1 MAQNCWANVCF
12 FSLINYPRIS
22 YLQLLAWILSAHP
35 FMSLQCRVGK
45 QPWSNITVQSSQ
57 KNSGKWIRHSRSCMK
72 QQPYI
77 LLRWTLF
84 DTVMEASQ
92 QISCHL
98 PPWHTSQHSRC
109 PSARESWEQG
119 RSDRHK
125 IDTWLTWL
133 SCHGRCH
140 VHPLAPLA
148 LPWLPLQADHRFA
161 AGAVQTYLWRVP
173 ASLGRYW
180 QAPVTWKSNGQGHPR
195 SGESTWIDHHCDCES
210 NIYIYIST

>member
-1 MAQNCWANVCF
+1 MAQNCWTNVCF

-22 YLQLLAWILSAHP
+22 YLQLLAWIISAHL

-57 KNSGKWIRHSRSCMK
+57 KNSGKWIHHSRSCMK

-109 PSARESWEQG
+109 PSAERAESRVEVIDT
-119 RSDRHK
+119 RSTQRHVWL
-125 IDTWLTWL
+125 TWLTWL
-133 SCHGRCH
+133 SCHGKNATSILWLLWPCLDCLFRLIIGS
-140 VHPLAPLA
+140 PLGPSKPISGGCL
-148 LPWLPLQADHRFA
+148 HR
-161 AGAVQTYLWRVP
+161 
-173 ASLGRYW
+173 
-180 QAPVTWKSNGQGHPR
+180 
-195 SGESTWIDHHCDCES
+195 
-210 NIYIYIST
+210 